1 MPNYLQL
8 PVCLASGCQDR
19 LVICHSVSVDGNE
32 ADFEA
37 EKSALISHLLHRTA
51 RRSVIARRMQKAA
64 KTALAQEVPRQQAE
78 ELAAAKHRQEQ
89 ALKVEEAL
97 FVPHVEQIAKVN
109 AEVTRPTC
117 MRLRLRR

>member
-1 MPNYLQL
+1 
-8 PVCLASGCQDR
+8 
-19 LVICHSVSVDGNE
+19 
-32 ADFEA
+32 
-37 EKSALISHLLHRTA
+37 
-51 RRSVIARRMQKAA
+51 MQKAA